1 MNIQLFE
8 LGELFNDVN
17 SELLEEAENMEKI
30 TDLSELDLPI
40 AKQIDCVTYSCSTI
54 EEKDFSPNS
63 TYNIDGD
70 TYETDDHGVPYK
82 KNGDLLPNTSYE
94 INGNCYKTDEKGR
107 LISWNGDPKYTPE
120 NERDTVAQTEA
131 GGEDRQDGDDGGHL
145 VARVLGGSA
154 GNENIVPMR
163 DTINRGDYK
172 KIENEMIEAKKQGKD
187 VQDSGRV
194 IYEGDSTRP
203 AKIER
208 TVVID
213 GKKTELTVDNREGS
227 KELLDDL
234 DGVISDEDRD
244 SLNDEIADMEAD
256 GNKISITS
264 VTKKYD
270 ASGNLVSVTV
280 GVRNETAGEKSYKTF
295 NV

>member
-1 MNIQLFE
+1 
-8 LGELFNDVN
+8 
-17 SELLEEAENMEKI
+17 
-30 TDLSELDLPI
+30 
-40 AKQIDCVTYSCSTI
+40 
-54 EEKDFSPNS
+54 
-63 TYNIDGD
+63 
-70 TYETDDHGVPYK
+70 
-82 KNGDLLPNTSYE
+82 
-94 INGNCYKTDEKGR
+94 
-107 LISWNGDPKYTPE
+107 
-120 NERDTVAQTEA
+120 
-131 GGEDRQDGDDGGHL
+131 
-145 VARVLGGSA
+145 
-154 GNENIVPMR
+154 
-163 DTINRGDYK
+163 
-172 KIENEMIEAKKQGKD
+172 MIEAKKQGKD

>member
-8 LGELFNDVN
+8 LGKLFNDVN
-17 SELLEEAENMEKI
+17 SKLLEEAKNMEKI
-30 TDLSELDLPI
+30 TDLSELDRPI
-40 AKQIDCVTYSCSTI
+40 AKQIDGVTYSCSKV
-54 EEKDFSPNS
+54 EEKDLGPNS
-63 TYNIDGD
+63 IHNIDGD

-82 KNGDLLPNTSYE
+82 KNGSLLPNTSYE
-94 INGNCYKTDEKGR
+94 INGNCYKTDKKGR

-120 NERDTVAQTEA
+120 NERDTAAQTEA

-154 GNENIVPMR
+154 GKENIVPMR
-163 DTINRGDYK
+163 NTINRGDYK

-187 VQDSGRV
+187 IPDSGRV

-227 KELLDDL
+227 KELLGDL
-234 DGVISDEDRD
+234 DGVISDKDRD

-270 ASGNLVSVTV
+270 ASGNLVSVPV

-295 NV
+295 SV

>member
-8 LGELFNDVN
+8 LGKLFNDVN
-17 SELLEEAENMEKI
+17 SKLLKEAKNMEKI
-30 TDLSELDLPI
+30 TDLSELDRPI
-40 AKQIDCVTYSCSTI
+40 AKQIDGVTYSCSKV
-54 EEKDFSPNS
+54 EEKDLGPNS

-82 KNGDLLPNTSYE
+82 KNGGLLPNTSYE
-94 INGNCYKTDEKGR
+94 INGNCYKTDKKGR

-120 NERDTVAQTEA
+120 NERDIAAQTEA
-131 GGEDRQDGDDGGHL
+131 GGEDRKDGDDGGHL

-163 DTINRGDYK
+163 NTINRGDYK

-187 VQDSGRV
+187 IPDSGRV

-213 GKKTELTVDNREGS
+213 GKKTELTVDKREGS
-227 KELLDDL
+227 KEVLGDL
-234 DGVISDEDRD
+234 YGVISDKERA
-244 SLNDEIADMEAD
+244 SFMNDIADMEAD

-270 ASGNLVSVTV
+270 ASGNLVSVPV
-280 GVRNETAGEKSYKTF
+280 GVRNETAGEKTYKTF
-295 NV
+295 SV

>member
-40 AKQIDCVTYSCSTI
+40 VKQIDCVTYSCSTI

-70 TYETDDHGVPYK
+70 TYETDDHGVLYK
-82 KNGDLLPNTSYE
+82 KNGGLLPNTSYE

-120 NERDTVAQTEA
+120 NERDTAAQTEA

-280 GVRNETAGEKSYKTF
+280 GVRNETKEEKSYKTF

>member
-1 MNIQLFE
+1 MAVISNTLF
-8 LGELFNDVN
+8 FIFYQ
-17 SELLEEAENMEKI
+17 KI
-30 TDLSELDLPI
+30 RY
-40 AKQIDCVTYSCSTI
+40 CTI
-54 EEKDFSPNS
+54 FSF
-63 TYNIDGD
+63 
-70 TYETDDHGVPYK
+70 
-82 KNGDLLPNTSYE
+82 
-94 INGNCYKTDEKGR
+94 KTHP
-107 LISWNGDPKYTPE
+107 SWNGDPKYTPE
-120 NERDTVAQTEA
+120 NERDTAAQTEA
-131 GGEDRQDGDDGGHL
+131 GGEDRQDEDDGGHL

-172 KIENEMIEAKKQGKD
+172 KVENEMIEAKKQGKD